1 MKLCSLHN
9 TLRYFRNSSIEK
21 SISNIKNEQDYG
33 RMRMNIDT
41 LCYLLQNKKS
51 IYYIAKHF
59 PLKTFLFTA
68 V

>member
-9 TLRYFRNSSIEK
+9 TLRYFTNSSIEK
-21 SISNIKNEQDYG
+21 SISNVKNEQDYG

-41 LCYLLQNKKS
+41 LCYLLQNKKPVH
-51 IYYIAKHF
+51 YIGKLF
-59 PLKTFLFTA
+59 PLQTFLFPA